1 MGVITDILDQVDG
14 AIETVGQEG
23 YVSLAGAVGDVIS
36 IGATVALMVLGVNA
50 VMQVRP
56 MSMATFFAF
65 GMKVALIGIFA
76 QSWSNFDVVYQ
87 IVTDVPESIGAALL
101 GLSGLS
107 DTAGLYNA
115 LDAMLSRMTEYG
127 DEIGENAGWVAGAVM
142 TALFYFIAALFAA
155 VAAGIIAY
163 AKILLTLMVI
173 LAPLMIACSLFAVTN
188 GIFQSW
194 TRSLVGYAFMPI
206 AAAGAVGVVLAI
218 GTDMASAIGPED
230 VVTISTILPFMA
242 VLVLSIGI
250 MAAVPM
256 VASNLSGAFGLASN
270 AAGLNRF
277 AQFATMGAGY
287 AAFRMGRQTLGHAG
301 RGGEWMTERAKSNLD
316 QAGSAPPRV
325 TPNRQ
330 LDLQDRLRPAGS
342 TAPASASTA
351 STATANAGAAA
362 RSSPWTSQPKG

>member
-1 MGVITDILDQVDG
+1 MGVITDILDQVDS
-14 AIETVGQEG
+14 AIETVAQQGF
-23 YVSLAGAVGDVIS
+23 VLVAGSVGNVIS
-36 IGATVALMVLGVNA
+36 VGATVALMVLGVNA

-76 QSWSNFDVVYQ
+76 QSWSNFDAVYQ
-87 IVTDVPESIGAALL
+87 VITDVPESIGTELL
-101 GLSGLS
+101 DLSGLS
-107 DTAGLYNA
+107 DTTGLYAA

-218 GTDMASAIGPED
+218 GTDMASAIGPDD

-256 VASNLSGAFGLASN
+256 IASNLSGAFGVASN

-287 AAFRMGRQTLGHAG
+287 AAFRVGRQTLGHAG

-330 LDLQDRLRPAGS
+330 LDLQDRLRPAGAA
-342 TAPASASTA
+342 APTSA

-362 RSSPWTSQPKG
+362 RSSPWASQPKG